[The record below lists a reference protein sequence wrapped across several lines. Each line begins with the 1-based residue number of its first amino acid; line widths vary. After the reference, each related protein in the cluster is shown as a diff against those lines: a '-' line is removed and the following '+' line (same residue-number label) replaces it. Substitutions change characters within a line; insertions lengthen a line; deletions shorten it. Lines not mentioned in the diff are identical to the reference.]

1 MFNKGLSLNKGMSSI
16 SIAYLLIQP
25 FALDFYPSS
34 LNTLLVNDKSSAEG
48 PRFALR
54 FNETTKDLSFL
65 LCHTQWVDSISPCSL
80 KMYYCSSKHNFG
92 AEDKVGER
100 EAVLI
105 MEENC
110 SQKSPK
116 AT

>member
-25 FALDFYPSS
+25 FALDFYPRS

-48 PRFALR
+48 PKFALR

-65 LCHTQWVDSISPCSL
+65 LCHTQRVDNISPRNL
-80 KMYYCSSKHNFG
+80 KMNYCSSKHNSG

-105 MEENC
+105 MEEDC